1 MKLLVCYDKKNK
13 SSKVIDIA
21 VKRAKQSNASVYLVT
36 SSASDSSKADIMDAE
51 SKLDYF
57 ADEEFKKNGVLCET
71 HLLIRGLTPGEDI
84 VEFAKEK
91 KVDEIILEIKRRSK
105 LGKIVFGSTAQ
116 FVILEAPCP
125 VLTLK

>member
-1 MKLLVCYDKKNK
+1 MKLLVCYDKRNK
-13 SSKVIDIA
+13 SLKAIDIA
-21 VKRAKQSNASVYLVT
+21 VKRAKQLNAFVYLVT
-36 SSASDSSKADIMDAE
+36 SSASDASKADIAEAE
-51 SKLDYF
+51 SKLDYY
-57 ADEEFKKNGVLCET
+57 ADEEFKKNEVSCET

-84 VEFAKEK
+84 VQFAKEK
-91 KVDEIILEIKRRSK
+91 KVDEIIIGIKKRSK

>member
-13 SSKVIDIA
+13 SSKAIDIA
-21 VKRAKQSNASVYLVT
+21 VKRAKQSNAFVYLVT
-36 SSASDSSKADIMDAE
+36 SSASDASKADILEAE
-51 SKLDYF
+51 NKLEYF
-57 ADEEFKKNGVLCET
+57 ADEDFKKNGISCET
-71 HLLIRGLTPGEDI
+71 HILIRGLTPGEDI
-84 VEFAKEK
+84 VKFAKEK
-91 KVDEIILEIKRRSK
+91 NVDEIILEIKKRSK

>member
-1 MKLLVCYDKKNK
+1 MKLLVCYDKRNK
-13 SSKVIDIA
+13 SLRAIDIA
-21 VKRAKQSNASVYLVT
+21 VKRAKQSNAFVYLVT
-36 SSASDSSKADIMDAE
+36 SSASDASKADIAE
-51 SKLDYF
+51 AENKLNYY
-57 ADEEFKKNGVLCET
+57 ADEEFKKNGVSCET

-84 VEFAKEK
+84 VQFAKEK
-91 KVDEIILEIKRRSK
+91 KVDEIIIGIKKRSK